1 MCRFLKKFL
10 ILFFMFFVF
19 TQLQCL
25 IVFGEGQIPVGYGG
39 VYTAGKDDHYP
50 VYLKNKAK
58 FNKVVKD
65 TLERLSEENKL
76 PFKILFESD
85 IEERKQ
91 EIDNTYTLA
100 VVLTRDDVV
109 YEKFSTDIATI
120 DKIMVNVGIVILL
133 YQTGED
139 NFGNKRN
146 TVIFSLPIVGYSIN
160 VENGQNN
167 EKIGIDDIGKLFIDN
182 TKKLIE
188 EHLAKRL
195 SRLSLVKIE
204 GKVKSLKK
212 DEITINIGSID
223 GLVNEQRV
231 YFYKGNSK
239 VGTGVV
245 NKLADNEAIVK
256 ILETKI
262 DNIQDIVVKATN
274 IKGLSTETY
283 QVVSFKSSS
292 KKANT
297 LFQER
302 ALGSQISQ
310 WISDFIA
317 DKGGK
322 VVLPTKV
329 GGEWIEKST
338 ETSFMVLLKDGQE
351 HIFEMLPPKYPLHID
366 LTGLASKLSE
376 KNNVSE
382 LWLYKAWIKIDI
394 PNKGYSKEFSDSVA
408 KSVVSDI
415 QSFQEKDEL
424 LDLIYKLCAKVGKE
438 VGL

>member
-1 MCRFLKKFL
+1 MCYLYRFLKELL
-10 ILFFMFFVF
+10 ILFFISFSFI
-19 TQLQCL
+19 QLQCSV
-25 IVFGEGQIPVGYGG
+25 VFGEEQVPVGYGG
-39 VYTAGKDDHYP
+39 VYTAGKESNYP
-50 VYLKNKAK
+50 VYLRNKSK
-58 FNKVVKD
+58 FNKIVRN
-65 TLERLSEENKL
+65 TLESLSMEKQL
-76 PFKILFESD
+76 PFNIIFESD
-85 IEERKQ
+85 MEERKQ
-91 EIDNTYTLA
+91 EIDNSYTLA

-109 YEKFSTDIATI
+109 YEKFSTKVTNIN
-120 DKIMVNVGIVILL
+120 KVMVNVGMVILL

-139 NFGNKRN
+139 ISGNKRN

-160 VENGQNN
+160 IENDDSN
-167 EKIGIDDIGKLFIDN
+167 IDIDKLFIDN
-182 TKKLIE
+182 TQKIIKD
-188 EHLAKRL
+188 HLAKRL
-195 SRLSLVKIE
+195 SNLYLSKIE
-204 GKVKSLKK
+204 GKVKSLGE
-212 DEITINIGSID
+212 DEVIISIGSVD
-223 GLVNEQRV
+223 GLINEQRV
-231 YFYKGNSK
+231 YFYKWDSK
-239 VGTGVV
+239 VGVGIVK
-245 NKLADNEAIVK
+245 KLADNEAIVK
-256 ILETKI
+256 IIEAKI
-262 DNIQDIVVKATN
+262 GNIQGEDIVVRATN

-302 ALGSQISQ
+302 SLGSQISQ

-351 HIFEMLPPKYPLHID
+351 YIFEMLPPKYPLHID
-366 LTGLASKLSE
+366 LTGLASKLSD

-382 LWLYKAWIKIDI
+382 LWLYKAWLKIDI

-408 KSVVSDI
+408 KSVVSGI

-438 VGL
+438 VEL